1 MKNDWKSTFAI
12 IWSGQFFS
20 ILSSAVVGY
29 AVVFWLSLETGS
41 AEILATAAI
50 ASLLPQSRLGFFVGV
65 YIDRWDRKR
74 TMILADCFIAL
85 CTLLL
90 AISFWTDHIVLW
102 EIYLLLVCRSVGSAF
117 HMPAMQASVP
127 LLAPESQLT
136 RIAGIDQM
144 IESVSRIAG
153 PALGALLLAW
163 TGMGTI
169 LLLDVAGAAIAC
181 ITLLF
186 VRIPNPQRA
195 PGVRPHLLREMRE
208 GLQAIRTVKGL
219 GWLFLLAVSATFF
232 IMPVG
237 VMFPLM
243 TLSHFGGDA
252 MDMSIVEML
261 WGGGALA
268 GGAIMGLRRYRINQV
283 LLINAMYGLLGVCFI
298 ASGLLSPQ
306 GFVFFAIL
314 SAIEGI
320 AGSVYRAAFVA
331 VVQTVID
338 PSLLGRVL
346 SLYFSLNLLP
356 SVLGLLGTGFLAGSV
371 VISRSFVI
379 SGALVCTIGVLS
391 FLLPSLSRLGRK
403 VAAAANSDPSA

>member
-1 MKNDWKSTFAI
+1 
-12 IWSGQFFS
+12 
-20 ILSSAVVGY
+20 
-29 AVVFWLSLETGS
+29 
-41 AEILATAAI
+41 
-50 ASLLPQSRLGFFVGV
+50 
-65 YIDRWDRKR
+65 
-74 TMILADCFIAL
+74 
-85 CTLLL
+85 
-90 AISFWTDHIVLW
+90 
-102 EIYLLLVCRSVGSAF
+102 
-117 HMPAMQASVP
+117 
-127 LLAPESQLT
+127 
-136 RIAGIDQM
+136 
-144 IESVSRIAG
+144 
-153 PALGALLLAW
+153 
-163 TGMGTI
+163 MGTI

-371 VISRSFVI
+371 GISRSFVI